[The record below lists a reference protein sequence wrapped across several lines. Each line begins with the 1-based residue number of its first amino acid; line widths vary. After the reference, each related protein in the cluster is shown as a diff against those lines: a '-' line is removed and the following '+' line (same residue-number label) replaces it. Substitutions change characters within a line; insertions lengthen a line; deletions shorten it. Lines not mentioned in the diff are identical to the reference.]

1 MRWGPF
7 LQLALAGVSFTVG
20 REGESEYN
28 ESLAGRLVV
37 PNSEGGHQFPGPLNY
52 TWPNGTLLPM
62 IFAGAPGVVGQ
73 GDAKEEAY
81 NFRMCLSSDP
91 HNQVSAGSRQA
102 GGARGARGARALSLL
117 LGSARLRCW
126 IPVSR
131 VQSVRALRD
140 GYDFSAP

>member
-28 ESLAGRLVV
+28 ESLAGRLAV
-37 PNSEGGHQFPGPLNY
+37 PNSVGGHQFPGPLNY

-73 GDAKEEAY
+73 GDAKVEAY

-102 GGARGARGARALSLL
+102 GGARALSLL
-117 LGSARLRCW
+117 LGSARLRLAFSLDPCLEG
-126 IPVSR
+126 SL
-131 VQSVRALRD
+131 RACLA
-140 GYDFSAP
+140 GWL